1 MGMTFQIELTNS
13 ALKELSRLD
22 KIIAQQIITKTRWL
36 SENIDMT
43 SLSALTADFNG
54 LFKLRVGNYRIIYSI
69 NYQDKIITIHSIGH
83 RRDIY
88 K

>member
-1 MGMTFQIELTNS
+1 MGITFQIELTNS

-22 KIIAQQIITKTRWL
+22 KIIAQRIITKTRWL

-54 LFKLRVGNYRIIYSI
+54 LFKLRVGNYRIIYSV